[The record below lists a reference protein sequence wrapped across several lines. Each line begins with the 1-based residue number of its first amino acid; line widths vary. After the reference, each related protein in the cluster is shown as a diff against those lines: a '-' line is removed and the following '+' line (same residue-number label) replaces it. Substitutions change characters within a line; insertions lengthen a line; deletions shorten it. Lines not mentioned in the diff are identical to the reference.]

1 MQDGKQP
8 DNSNYVPAL
17 DDTMGTVWQRM
28 RDDAGFL
35 DETARDGFGGFF
47 SRGVENSV
55 SSDGTGF
62 EEPLLRRSINTSP
75 GSPVLHAPSAISW
88 KTCLALSL
96 PTILMQGKLSR
107 GLHRLVLNC
116 SHYPFSQIQ
125 GFLTIIR
132 NT

>member
-8 DNSNYVPAL
+8 NNSDYVPAL

-55 SSDGTGF
+55 SSDGEILGPQQQLQRDIVSRIKSLPIVTF
-62 EEPLLRRSINTSP
+62 
-75 GSPVLHAPSAISW
+75 SPVP
-88 KTCLALSL
+88 
-96 PTILMQGKLSR
+96 
-107 GLHRLVLNC
+107 
-116 SHYPFSQIQ
+116 
-125 GFLTIIR
+125 
-132 NT
+132 